1 MTHEEIP
8 ALYGSHVFNDKV
20 MRNKLPK
27 DMYKALRKTIEN
39 GTHLELDVANSVAV
53 AMKEWAV
60 ENGATHYT
68 HWFQPM
74 TGFTAEKHDSFITP
88 VGDGEVIMDFSGK
101 ELVKGEPD
109 ASSFPSGGLRATFE
123 ARGYT
128 AWDPTSPAF
137 IKDGTLYIPT
147 AFCSYSGEALD
158 KKTPLLRSM
167 ETLNTEAVKM
177 LKLLGNETV
186 TSISTTIGPEQ
197 EYFLVDKDL
206 YKKRKDLVFCG
217 RTLFGAPAPKGQEM
231 EDHYFGSLK
240 PKVAAYMHDLDVELW
255 KLGIPAKTK
264 HNEVAP
270 AQHELAPIFDTAN
283 VAVDHNQLTME
294 IMKKVADKHGLVCLL
309 HEKPFEGING
319 SGKHNNWSLITND
332 GVNLLNPGSTPAQN
346 IQFLVFLMAVI
357 KAVDEYADLMRVSA
371 TSAGNDHRLG
381 GNEAPPAI
389 VSIFLGDE
397 LTAVLESIENDTFF
411 GKQKKV
417 QLDIGAHVLPHFVK
431 DTTDRNRTSP
441 FAFTG
446 NKFEFRML
454 GSAAS
459 VANPNVV
466 LNTAVA
472 EALAQFYTEL
482 EGTKPE
488 DMEQAVHEL
497 IKRAIR
503 KHKKVIFNGNCY
515 TDEWVAEAEKRGLYN
530 LPSTPDCLPQLL
542 ADKNVE
548 LFTKHHVFTKEELTS
563 RYEIK
568 LENYVKT
575 IGIEART
582 LAEMITKDF
591 LPAVS
596 TYAAEVSKNA
606 TAKKSFMAAA
616 DTASEEAL
624 VEKLSTAY
632 TALTAEV
639 TELKTLIDTSFAL
652 EDTQKCAEAFHDQV
666 LAKMEDIRTIASDI
680 EALIPDS
687 ILSYPTYDQ
696 LLFSL

>member
-1 MTHEEIP
+1 
-8 ALYGSHVFNDKV
+8 
-20 MRNKLPK
+20 
-27 DMYKALRKTIEN
+27 
-39 GTHLELDVANSVAV
+39 
-53 AMKEWAV
+53 
-60 ENGATHYT
+60 
-68 HWFQPM
+68 M

-101 ELVKGEPD
+101 ELIKGEPD

-503 KHKKVIFNGNCY
+503 KHKKVIFNGNGY

>member
-1 MTHEEIP
+1 MDEVTPIFGEN
-8 ALYGSHVFNDKV
+8 VFNETV
-20 MRNKLPK
+20 MKARLPK
-27 DMYKALRKTIEN
+27 ETYKQLMKTIE
-39 GTHLELDVANSVAV
+39 GGEKLDSSVATVVAN
-53 AMKEWAV
+53 AMKDWAI
-60 ENGATHYT
+60 EKGATHFT
-68 HWFQPM
+68 HWFQPL
-74 TGFTAEKHDSFITP
+74 TGITAEKHDSFITP
-88 VGDGEVIMDFSGK
+88 TSDGKVIMEFSGK
-101 ELVKGEPD
+101 ELVQGEPD
-109 ASSFPSGGLRATFE
+109 ASSFPSGGIRATFE

-128 AWDPTSPAF
+128 AWDPTSYAF
-137 IKDGTLYIPT
+137 IKDGTLCIPT
-147 AFCSYSGEALD
+147 AFCSYTGEALD

-167 ETLNTEAVKM
+167 QAISKQAVRVLKLFEGNEAVTSVKT
-177 LKLLGNETV
+177 TV
-186 TSISTTIGPEQ
+186 GPEQ
-197 EYFLVDKDL
+197 EYFLVDKSVYDKREDL
-206 YKKRKDLVFCG
+206 IYTG
-217 RTLFGAPAPKGQEM
+217 RTLFGAKAPKGQEL
-231 EDHYFGSLK
+231 EDHYFGMIK
-240 PKVAAYMHDLDVELW
+240 PRVQEFMKDLNRELW
-255 KLGIPAKTK
+255 KLGILAKTE

-270 AQHELAPIFDTAN
+270 AQHELAPIFSTTNMAC
-283 VAVDHNQLTME
+283 DHNQLTME
-294 IMKKVADKHGLVCLL
+294 MMRKVAARHGMVCLL
-309 HEKPFEGING
+309 HEKPFAGVNG
-319 SGKHNNWSLITND
+319 SGKHNNWSISTNT
-332 GVNLLNPGSTPAQN
+332 GKNLLDPGATPDQN
-346 IQFLVFLMAVI
+346 AQFLLFLCAII
-357 KAVDEYADLMRVSA
+357 KAVDEYQDLLRISVA
-371 TSAGNDHRLG
+371 SAGNDHRLG
-381 GNEAPPAI
+381 ANEAPPAI
-389 VSIFLGDE
+389 ISIFLGDE
-397 LTAVLESIENDTFF
+397 LSAILDSIEKGVPY
-411 GKQKKV
+411 GKHEKEKMQ
-417 QLDIGAHVLPHFVK
+417 IGVTVLPDFNK

-503 KHKKVIFNGNCY
+503 KHKKVIFNGNGY

-548 LFTKHHVFTKEELTS
+548 LFTKHHVFTKEELAS

-606 TAKKSFMAAA
+606 AAKKSFMAAA

-632 TALTAEV
+632 TTLTAEV

>member
-8 ALYGSHVFNDKV
+8 ALYGSLVFNDKV

-472 EALAQFYTEL
+472 EALSQFYTEL

-488 DMEQAVHEL
+488 VMEQAVHEL

-503 KHKKVIFNGNCY
+503 KHKKVIFNGNGY

-548 LFTKHHVFTKEELTS
+548 LFTKHHVFTKEELAS

-666 LAKMEDIRTIASDI
+666 LAKMEDIRTVASDI

>member
-8 ALYGSHVFNDKV
+8 ALYGSLVFNDKV

-109 ASSFPSGGLRATFE
+109 ASSVPSGGLRATFE

-167 ETLNTEAVKM
+167 EALNTEAVKM

-186 TSISTTIGPEQ
+186 TSVSTTIGPEQ

-319 SGKHNNWSLITND
+319 SGKHNNWSLVTSD
-332 GVNLLNPGSTPAQN
+332 GDNLLNPGSTPAQN

-503 KHKKVIFNGNCY
+503 KHKKIIFNGNGY

-548 LFTKHHVFTKEELTS
+548 LFTKHHVFTKEELAS

-606 TAKKSFMAAA
+606 AAKKSFMAAA

-632 TALTAEV
+632 TSLTAEV

-666 LAKMEDIRTIASDI
+666 LAKMEDIRTVASDI

>member
-8 ALYGSHVFNDKV
+8 ALYGSLVFNDKV

-60 ENGATHYT
+60 EN
-68 HWFQPM
+68 
-74 TGFTAEKHDSFITP
+74 ITP

-101 ELVKGEPD
+101 ELIKGEPD

-503 KHKKVIFNGNCY
+503 KHKKVIFNGNGY